1 MMNYDFL
8 RSDIQSIKFIDDA
21 NHQIEQ
27 LQRWMWWEDH
37 AVLRNILI
45 LLLLLFITGGLLLLS
60 FLMRRNMILSFV
72 FVPLTVIFF
81 VFTVFIIFADGGLRT
96 PIHSSNTYIAKYLAP
111 HEYKHQLNLQKES
124 IERKEEAAQIEN
136 KWDNAKEQKAVVQ
149 NIKFDNHDENL
160 KIKINNQWYTESD
173 KTIEYVENHV
183 DKGTEI
189 KYKKLDDEIW
199 VLGFKS

>member
-8 RSDIQSIKFIDDA
+8 RSEIQSIKFIDDA
-21 NHQIEQ
+21 NRQIEQ
-27 LQRWMWWEDH
+27 LQPWLWWEDH
-37 AVLRNILI
+37 AVLRNTLI
-45 LLLLLFITGGLLLLS
+45 LLLLLFIIGGLLLLS

-72 FVPLTVIFF
+72 FVPLTVMFF
-81 VFTVFIIFADGGLRT
+81 VFTVFIILADGGLRT

-149 NIKFDNHDENL
+149 SIKFNHDDSNL
-160 KIKINNQWYTESD
+160 KIKINDQWYTDSD
-173 KTIEYVENHV
+173 RTTEYVENHI
-183 DKGTEI
+183 DNGYEI
-189 KYKKLDDEIW
+189 KYKKVDDELW
-199 VLGFKS
+199 VLGFES